1 MNTQWEDVKKGV
13 REGLSTAAEK
23 VELMARI
30 GKVKL
35 DISTIKRNIGKA
47 EKQLGR
53 YVYDLVTIGKSKI
66 AEDEKVKGLVE
77 KISILEGDL
86 KEKQA
91 LLEQINQ
98 EKEQKKEKVQEVSV
112 EQQPE

>member
-1 MNTQWEDVKKGV
+1 MNTQWEDLKKGV
-13 REGLSTAAEK
+13 REGISTAAEK

-35 DISTIKRNIGKA
+35 EISTIKRNISKT

-53 YVYDLVTIGKSKI
+53 YVYDLVTAGKAKI
-66 AEDEKVKGLVE
+66 EGDENVRELVE
-77 KISILEGDL
+77 KISILEVDL

-91 LLEQINQ
+91 QLEEIKR
-98 EKEQKKEKVQEVSV
+98 EKEMKKDEEEIPMD
-112 EQQPE
+112 EQTE